1 MALHGGAPNKNIGD
15 AFLLV
20 WKFPK
25 GCTMDDIARV
35 TSAPDSESTEVSSTL
50 FEMHSTRLVW
60 HIHMTTRLYS
70 LLLFHRLLRSKALE
84 FR

>member
-25 GCTMDDIARV
+25 GCTMEDIARV

-50 FEMHSTRLVW
+50 SEMQSTRLVW
-60 HIHMTTRLYS
+60 HIHTTSRLYDI
-70 LLLFHRLLRSKALE
+70 LLFHRLLTFKGLNLR
-84 FR
+84 

>member
-25 GCTMDDIARV
+25 GCTMEDIARV

-50 FEMHSTRLVW
+50 SEMHSNRLDV
-60 HIHMTTRLYS
+60 TPRLYS
-70 LLLFHRLLRSKALE
+70 VLLSHRLLKSNALKL
-84 FR
+84 R